1 MQLNI
6 PKKNKGKPRKSQ
18 IISFRVT
25 YAELKLWKEI
35 CVENEINPAHLFRLM
50 LRDLI
55 DKYGGNDYDSSFL
68 DELMSKDLVVFKTEK
83 EQESEKTIGV
93 EK

>member
-35 CVENEINPAHLFRLM
+35 CVENEISPPHLFRLM

-68 DELMSKDLVVFKTEK
+68 DELMSYKNKNKKDSMVFETKIKEK
-83 EQESEKTIGV
+83 S
-93 EK
+93 